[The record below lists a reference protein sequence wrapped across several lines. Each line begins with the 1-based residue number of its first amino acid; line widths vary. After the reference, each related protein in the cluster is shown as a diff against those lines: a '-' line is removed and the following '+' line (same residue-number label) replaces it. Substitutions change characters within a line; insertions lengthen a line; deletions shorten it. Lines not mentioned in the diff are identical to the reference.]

1 MKETNPLKKTLEK
14 MLVQTEQG
22 MASVNYQCTEEDL
35 TINENGEKSYTQE
48 YLDNMPTELALG
60 VGRHSALLDVLDI
73 IDTQETLQGF
83 KSEIHQVMKDHQNDW
98 ESNPRFQIK
107 FDDED
112 EASNN

>member
-1 MKETNPLKKTLEK
+1 MKDNLLKKSVEQ
-14 MLVQTEQG
+14 MLVDTEQG
-22 MASVNYQCTEEDL
+22 MALVDYRPSDKDV
-35 TINENGEKSYTQE
+35 TINEDGEKSYTQE
-48 YLDNMPTELALG
+48 YLDNMPFELALG

-98 ESNPRFQIK
+98 ENNPRFHVK

-112 EASNN
+112 DGISNN